1 MPAQKPHHQHGGR
14 DMLASVPMDYRRGDQ
29 HGDQHGDQYLTR
41 NVGESSGLI

>member
-29 HGDQHGDQYLTR
+29 HGDQYLTR